1 MECQLMQSDAEQ
13 GCSNTE
19 LRIVSNSNKLV
30 YLTVRITA
38 HRSTNLRSYTSTPGI
53 SRNFKVVENS
63 FQYFSRLTV

>member
-13 GCSNTE
+13 GCSI

-30 YLTVRITA
+30 YLTFRITA

-53 SRNFKVVENS
+53 SRNLKYHSVAGLLNS
-63 FQYFSRLTV
+63 NVT